1 MVISGSRSTP
11 RDNGKLCIS
20 PASPFE
26 RTIKVEGAR
35 SRDSSHGLAEYL
47 CGASECGWAD
57 VKCCQKGLKGR
68 WMKEIWG

>member
-26 RTIKVEGAR
+26 RAIKQEGAR
-35 SRDSSHGLAEYL
+35 SRDSSHGLIE
-47 CGASECGWAD
+47 
-57 VKCCQKGLKGR
+57 
-68 WMKEIWG
+68 